1 MDEISNLIP
10 EKYIGAVVVAL
21 AVLRLLDG
29 IIRAIPDDYL
39 KAHTTF
45 QMVVNAFKAVVAWAT
60 KKAPS
65 ATTIAI
71 LFLSC
76 AAFADEPPPAPAP
89 IQGPVVA
96 PVPSPPV
103 VVTPAPA
110 ASPPTLAEVAICT
123 AQTLPGTVG
132 KCAGLPSS
140 PKLDDRSF
148 YTALF
153 GTIGTSVTVLG
164 GLLTLYLSP
173 SPVGK

>member
-1 MDEISNLIP
+1 VDAIITLIP
-10 EKYIGAVVVAL
+10 AKYIGAVVVAL

-29 IIRAIPDDYL
+29 IIRTIPDDYM

-45 QMVVNAFKAVVAWAT
+45 QAVVNAFKAVVAWAT
-60 KKAPS
+60 KKPTVTA
-65 ATTIAI
+65 IAI
-71 LFLSC
+71 VLLSS
-76 AAFADEPPPAPAP
+76 AALADEPPAPAP
-89 IQGPVVA
+89 VRAPVVVVA
-96 PVPSPPV
+96 PAPV
-103 VVTPAPA
+103 EPVAAPAPA
-110 ASPPTLAEVAICT
+110 PPTLAEVAICT

-132 KCAGLPSS
+132 KCAGLPAA

-164 GLLTLYLSP
+164 GLLTLYLAP